1 MEKFI
6 QYLKDSRAELA
17 HVSWPTQ
24 RQAAT
29 YTIVVVVVSII
40 VSLFLGFADFIF
52 TSSLQW
58 LINSQ

>member
-1 MEKFI
+1 MGKFI
-6 QYLKDSRAELA
+6 QYLKDSRAELV

-29 YTIVVVVVSII
+29 YTVVVVIVSVI
-40 VSLFLGFADFIF
+40 VSLFLGLADFIF

-58 LINSQ
+58 LINTQ